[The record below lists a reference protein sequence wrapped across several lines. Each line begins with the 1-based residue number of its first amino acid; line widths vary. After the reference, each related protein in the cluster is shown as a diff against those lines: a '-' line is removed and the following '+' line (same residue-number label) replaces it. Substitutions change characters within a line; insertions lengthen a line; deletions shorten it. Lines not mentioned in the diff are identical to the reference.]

1 MGRPRKA
8 KEHAAVTNAVE
19 LQEAMQR
26 GQVPE
31 PEPGNETAPDAKA
44 RRNGR
49 PKAVDL
55 PGMKGPGVEQVSDK
69 KLDKLGDDFIS
80 IRDDKAKLAEEL
92 TAIEAKAL
100 DRMAELGIT
109 RYRFSDQ
116 EMILTPGKTHV
127 KIKTVKS
134 EGVEETEE

>member
-1 MGRPRKA
+1 MPRKKKDSTVIEA
-8 KEHAAVTNAVE
+8 SE
-19 LQEAMQR
+19 LQDAMQR

-31 PEPGNETAPDAKA
+31 PEPGNETAPDARA

-49 PKAVDL
+49 AKAVDL
-55 PGMKGPGVEQVSDK
+55 PGMNGPGVEQVSDK

-100 DRMAELGIT
+100 ERMAELGIT

-116 EMILTPGKTHV
+116 EMVLTPGKSHV
-127 KIKTVKS
+127 KIKTVKA
-134 EGVEETEE
+134 EGVEEDEE

>member
-1 MGRPRKA
+1 MPRKKKDSTVIEA
-8 KEHAAVTNAVE
+8 SE
-19 LQEAMQR
+19 LQDAMQR

-31 PEPGNETAPDAKA
+31 PEPGNETAPNARA
-44 RRNGR
+44 RRNSR
-49 PKAVDL
+49 AKAVDL

-100 DRMAELGIT
+100 ERMAELGIT

-116 EMILTPGKTHV
+116 EMVLTPGKSHV
-127 KIKTVKS
+127 KIKTVKA
-134 EGVEETEE
+134 EGVEEDEE